1 MNFVFD
7 LDGTI
12 CFKGVPVTNKILNA
26 LEKVQLRGHNV
37 IFASARPIRDMLPV
51 LDKKFHTY
59 TMIGGNGS
67 LVSRNGNLIH
77 TNSFTDEQ
85 VQLIKLIIDQFNA
98 TYLVDGEWDYSY
110 TGPQDHP
117 ILKNLDP
124 SKLATKVDFNI
135 HKSIIKILILT
146 SDNMEGLTEKVA
158 ELDVVTNKH
167 GNENV
172 LDISPQNVHKWNAI
186 SRLGINKGEYIAF
199 GNDANDITMF
209 MNAKHSVIIGEH
221 KELSKHA
228 SEAIPLDE
236 DTEDQIVEKLEQFLQ
251 VYEFIENPN

>member
-26 LEKVQLRGHNV
+26 LEEVQLRGHNV

-51 LDKKFHTY
+51 LDKRFHTY

-67 LVSRNGNLIH
+67 LVSKNGSLIH
-77 TNSFTDEQ
+77 TNSFTDLQ
-85 VQLIKLIIDQFNA
+85 VESMKSIIEEFKA

-110 TGPQDHP
+110 TGPKDHP

-124 SKLATKVDFNI
+124 SKLARKVDFNI

-146 SDNMEGLTEKVA
+146 SESMEGMAERVA
-158 ELDVVTNKH
+158 VLDVVTNKH

-172 LDISPQNVHKWNAI
+172 LDISPKDVHKWSAL
-186 SRLGINKGEYIAF
+186 SGLGIKKGEYIAF

-209 MNAKHSVIIGEH
+209 MNAKHSVMIGEH
-221 KELSKHA
+221 KELSEYA
-228 SEAIPLDE
+228 TEAISLDE
-236 DTEDQIVEKLEQFLQ
+236 NTEDRIVEKLEELLQ
-251 VYEFIENPN
+251 VYEFTKSFN